1 MLSEK
6 AVAVLVDA
14 ALKGVPQIQGR
25 YHDGYGGSCAVG
37 VLHAAIPNHKPLNF
51 CGECG
56 SHLIME
62 SVQQAYGIT
71 EQDCR
76 DMLQDNDVRGIDF
89 LTIARKRGA

>member
-56 SHLIME
+56 PHLILE
-62 SVQQAYGIT
+62 SVKAAYDLT
-71 EQDCR
+71 EKDCQR
-76 DMLQDNDVRGIDF
+76 MLELNDLQGADF